1 MSFYGELTLM
11 VLDSAHHAYYLPI
24 VGMVLMLIGAL
35 TFYSSSSR
43 DPSTVNKIIAY
54 SYYLG
59 GALYLA
65 GYVMYM
71 WRLKGYNVCDNDG
84 VACDCSYTY
93 DRYDYGYYN
102 SRYNYRDDDEF
113 CECDNGEWGDD
124 YCENDWGGDWK
135 HNMLRMPQFYLFR
148 GVYILYHCVLMGLH
162 HAS

>member
-11 VLDSAHHAYYLPI
+11 VLDSTHHAYYLPI

-65 GYVMYM
+65 GYVTYM
-71 WRLKGYNVCDNDG
+71 WRLQGYNVSDNDG
-84 VACDCSYTY
+84 VACDCTYTRDEY
-93 DRYDYGYYN
+93 ATGYYSSYN
-102 SRYNYRDDDEF
+102 GYSSRSGHYDEY
-113 CECDNGEWGDD
+113 CECGDDEWGDN
-124 YCENDWGGDWK
+124 YCEAYWAGDADFWK
-135 HNMLRMPQFYLFR
+135 HNMERMPQFYLFR
-148 GVYILYHCVLMGLH
+148 
-162 HAS
+162 